1 MLYARTLRFAFAAAL
16 TLAPTFASAQE
27 SQIAALRDAG
37 RDGATTL
44 RLGRAMRRA
53 GRFDEAVRTLQ
64 GVRDAALRNDALWEV
79 ARVRFDQG
87 VFQTARAA
95 CMAFPMPRN
104 NPSASFMRHVCMG
117 RAYLVWNRVALA
129 EREIAAARAINPNDG
144 ELQLVIADTRRLASD
159 LPGAEAAYHAA
170 ATALPGR
177 DDALLGLAQL
187 YEMFQQLDRA
197 QDHYTQALAAQPDDP
212 AARLAVG
219 RFLLRRRERPTDA
232 LPHLRGATENRPHW
246 PEALALYGEALLTT
260 GAHEDALRA
269 LQEAAQLS
277 PTQPGVQSSLGRT
290 LVALGRYQEAEVPV
304 RRAIQLVNTDAGA
317 HMALADLLEHTQ
329 RETEA
334 MGVWDAA
341 IDRSPGDMTPRL
353 RAAEL
358 AHRTHQNA
366 LARAYLER
374 VLTDDPNLARAL
386 ALRGT
391 IAMED
396 GDRAAARQ
404 FLDQALHGNGEFD
417 RAGVQRMIG
426 ELDAPVRTRR
436 R

>member
-1 MLYARTLRFAFAAAL
+1 MLHARSLLAVVSA
-16 TLAPTFASAQE
+16 TLALCPAVASAQE
-27 SQIAALRDAG
+27 SRIASLREAG
-37 RDGATTL
+37 HDGASTL
-44 RLGRAMRRA
+44 QLGRAMRRA

-64 GVRDAALRNDALWEV
+64 GVRDAALRNDALWEI

-87 VFQTARAA
+87 VFQAARGA
-95 CMAFPMPRN
+95 CMTFPMPRN
-104 NPSASFMRHVCMG
+104 NPAAGFMRHVCMG

-129 EREIAAARAINPNDG
+129 EREIAAARAINPNDA
-144 ELQLVIADTRRLASD
+144 ELQLVIAESRRLASD

-170 ATALPGR
+170 ATAMPGR
-177 DDALLGLAQL
+177 DDALLGLGQL

-212 AARLAVG
+212 AALLAAG
-219 RFLLRRRERPTDA
+219 RFLLRRRERPADA
-232 LPHLRGATENRPHW
+232 IPHLRSAVQNRPHW
-246 PEALALYGEALLTT
+246 AEALALYGDALLAT
-260 GAHEDALRA
+260 GAHAEALTA

-277 PTQPGVQSSLGRT
+277 PTQPGVQSALGRT
-290 LVALGRYQEAEVPV
+290 LVALGRFQEAEVPV
-304 RRAIQLVNTDAGA
+304 RRAIQLVNTDASA

-334 MGVWDAA
+334 MGAWDAA
-341 IDRSPGDMTPRL
+341 IDRAPSDMTPRL

-366 LARAYLER
+366 LARAYLDR
-374 VLTDDPNLARAL
+374 VLTDDPNSARAL
-386 ALRGT
+386 MLRGT

-404 FLDQALHGNGEFD
+404 FLDQSLHGNGEID
-417 RAGVQRMIG
+417 RAAVQRMIT
-426 ELDAPVRTRR
+426 ELDTPPRTRR